1 MLNQKTQINRV
12 RRKMEKNLDF
22 VVYKKFIIPS
32 KIGINLEGKD
42 KSNIFLKS
50 ETSKYACVPIS
61 T

>member
-1 MLNQKTQINRV
+1 
-12 RRKMEKNLDF
+12 MEKNLDF

-61 T
+61 ISTNRTHPKTHHK